1 MMDDETV
8 FQSSGQGPAL
18 AYSATGGMFGGEDA
32 ELNRAIEE
40 SLRSGAGASSSGAQI
55 PPVNAAP
62 RQAMQATHTSF
73 RGAGIEEDD
82 PELAAAIA
90 ASLEMEQSGPS
101 ISAPAA
107 ASNKAVHPADEDDED
122 FWKDQ
127 DAAMDDQDDEDDGE
141 VASAKPE
148 NAVDEKKR
156 DIRAQTVD
164 EDDDDA
170 EEEEEQEEKPPTAEE
185 LRAKRLARFG

>member
-8 FQSSGQGPAL
+8 FQSSGSGPAL

-40 SLRSGAGASSSGAQI
+40 SLRSNAGATSSGIKPATKIQ
-55 PPVNAAP
+55 PPQAP
-62 RQAMQATHTSF
+62 FPGFDCAEA
-73 RGAGIEEDD
+73 ED

-90 ASLEMEQSGPS
+90 ASLEMGQGGPS
-101 ISAPAA
+101 HSI
-107 ASNKAVHPADEDDED
+107 VHADEDDPD

-127 DAAMDDQDDEDDGE
+127 NSDLEAEMEDQEEKTPPPPRLQKDH
-141 VASAKPE
+141 SA
-148 NAVDEKKR
+148 
-156 DIRAQTVD
+156 RAQTVEEDEEVD
-164 EDDDDA
+164 ED
-170 EEEEEQEEKPPTAEE
+170 EEEEEKPPTAAE